1 MSRQDD
7 QLTIRRILVALD
19 ASYHSL
25 AALEA
30 AAELAAS
37 MEAELQALFV
47 EDANLLRLA
56 GLPLAREIRYP
67 FVIPVR
73 LDRARMERALR
84 AQAAQARQALARASE
99 ERHIKWS
106 FRVVRGEVAPEVL
119 AAAMEADLLTLG
131 KASRPLTLRV
141 RLGSTARAA
150 AARAPCC
157 VLLLQRDVGIR
168 SPVLVTYDGTPST
181 QQALTMAARLAQK
194 HGGDLTILI
203 IADAPHA
210 AQRLQAQVSDLL
222 RGRGLVV
229 RYRRL
234 TDPGAATLIHEV
246 RTEGSGVLVLSSTVL
261 PQEALQTL
269 LDEVGCPVLLMR

>member
-1 MSRQDD
+1 MSKQDD
-7 QLTIRRILVALD
+7 QLTIGRILVALD
-19 ASYHSL
+19 ASHHSL

-37 MEAELQALFV
+37 MEAE
-47 EDANLLRLA
+47 
-56 GLPLAREIRYP
+56 IRYP
-67 FVIPVR
+67 SVVPVR
-73 LDRARMERALR
+73 LDRVRMERALR
-84 AQAAQARQALARASE
+84 AQAAQAHQALARACE
-99 ERHIKWS
+99 GRHIKWS

-168 SPVLVTYDGTPST
+168 PPVLVTYDGTPST

-194 HGGDLTILI
+194 QGGDLTILI
-203 IADAPHA
+203 IADAPDA

-222 RGRGLVV
+222 RGRGLAV

-261 PQEALQTL
+261 PQETLQTL
-269 LDEVGCPVLLMR
+269 LDEVGCPVLLMRQHVGGDK